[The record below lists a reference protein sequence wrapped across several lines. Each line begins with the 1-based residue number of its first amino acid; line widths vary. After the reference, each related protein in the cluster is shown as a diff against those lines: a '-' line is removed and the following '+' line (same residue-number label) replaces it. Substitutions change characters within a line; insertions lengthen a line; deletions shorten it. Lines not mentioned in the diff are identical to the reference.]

1 MFALMTRSWDEII
14 EALGDT
20 GAVAEALSQSMST
33 VSGWKSRGIPAPHW
47 AGVVRLAASRDRSD
61 ISLETLAELA
71 ARKLDCAEAEA
82 RA

>member
-1 MFALMTRSWDEII
+1 MVTPMANSWDEII

-33 VSGWKSRGIPAPHW
+33 VSGWKTRGIPAPHW
-47 AGVVRLAASRDRSD
+47 AGVARLAASAGKSD
-61 ISLETLAELA
+61 ITLATLAELA
-71 ARKLDCAEAEA
+71 AKKLDVADAEV